1 MAQKTFTYSVSCS
14 GGSCKKNSDHVHN
27 IKISDLD
34 AKLAEEM
41 PANAVMRSATLQLNF
56 NHQYESLW
64 GTGAGYADVDI
75 GVYFSKGGRAEGT
88 RLFDLESFR
97 SRGNEKPDN
106 HTWDMW
112 DNIVRGADG
121 FYSMFT
127 SKDYLAICFMT
138 DNIWEVD
145 ITCTTLEFI
154 VEYDT
159 YADFVVVGGDNVPG
173 DIVYALDT
181 NGTNIGTRGQME
193 NGDNIAIYARSYD
206 GRKIVGV
213 QVHEMDT
220 NTTLFTIDGDELSQD
235 LSENGSVLNLSL
247 LVERLYAG
255 KTIVFVVVFEEVV
268 YVTYDNCFNHLQWFH
283 KGLKETGITEKTSTS
298 HTIEQSG
305 STTSVQTPL
314 FKVKTGSYYYRFD
327 FTSNVSNPNIYCTV
341 YIYDINQE
349 LVDSGKVLYY
359 ASGINARIEAYED
372 CYLQFD
378 IVNTTTGS
386 KVTYSNFVM
395 CPVDY
400 EYMLTTLPA
409 SKRAQSGKWN
419 MPTPTRKGYE
429 FKGWNTQPDGSGTTY
444 TSNMSFPTEDLVL
457 YSQWEQVANVFVGNR
472 LVDVYVGNRLADVYI
487 GNKLV

>member
-27 IKISDLD
+27 ISISDLD
-34 AKLAEEM
+34 AKLAEQI

-64 GTGAGYADVDI
+64 NTGVGYADVDI
-75 GVYFSKGGRAEGT
+75 GVYFSKGGRAEAT

-112 DNIVRGADG
+112 DAVARSSDG
-121 FYSMFT
+121 SYRMLT
-127 SKDYLAICFMT
+127 NKDYLAICFMT

-159 YADFVVVGGDNVPG
+159 YADFIIGGINVPG
-173 DIVYALDT
+173 DIVYALDS
-181 NGTNIGTRGQME
+181 NGTNIGTRAQIE
-193 NGDNIAIYARSYD
+193 NDSDITIYARSYD
-206 GRKIVGV
+206 GRKIVSV
-213 QVHEMDT
+213 RLYD
-220 NTTLFTIDGDELSQD
+220 NTDDKDIWTQDGDELLQY
-235 LSENGSVLNLSL
+235 LSEDGCVLNYPLSIEDYY
-247 LVERLYAG
+247 VG
-255 KTIVFVVVFEEVV
+255 KSWIFWVVFEEVV

-283 KGLKETGITEKTSTS
+283 EGLNETGITEKTSTS

-341 YIYDINQE
+341 YIYDNNQE
-349 LVDSGKVLYY
+349 PIDSGKVLYY
-359 ASGINARIEAYED
+359 ASGINARIEVYED

-419 MPTPTRKGYE
+419 MPTPTRKGYK
-429 FKGWNTQPDGSGTTY
+429 FKGWNTQPNGSGTTY

-457 YSQWEQVANVFVGNR
+457 YSQWEQVANVFVGSR
-472 LVDVYVGNRLADVYI
+472 LVDVYVGNRLVDVYI